1 MVDCK
6 DIKICSQELLKII
19 KSEKNVKEEQ
29 KIIKLLSEY
38 IERLIFNIT
47 ALSSLLCLKIGIKKI
62 MDEHVK
68 FILHYINKYCK
79 TKQTINK
86 MKGGAF
92 NTAQFF
98 GVDET
103 NRYKIQNEGSDIM
116 NCDFNNN
123 IARPELG
130 LMTGGKVMCNKLNR
144 IIKMK
149 VRHVFKHFNVKI
161 KISSLEIIMNKF
173 DNILKDITYKIK
185 NNKGDTINYNI
196 VKKIIYKSNIMK
208 K

>member
-19 KSEKNVKEEQ
+19 KSEKKVKEEQ
-29 KIIKLLSEY
+29 KIKSLLSEY

-47 ALSSLLCLKIGIKKI
+47 ALASLLCLKIGIKKI

-68 FILHYINKYCK
+68 FILHYIDKYCK
-79 TKQTINK
+79 TKQKNK

-103 NRYKIQNEGSDIM
+103 HRYKIENEGTDIM
-116 NCDFNNN
+116 NIDFNNN

-130 LMTGGKVMCNKLNR
+130 LMSGGKVVCNKLNR

-149 VRHVFKHFNVKI
+149 VRQVFKYFNVKI
-161 KISSLEIIMNKF
+161 NSSSLDVIMRKF
-173 DNILKDITYKIK
+173 NDVLNDVTDKIK
-185 NNKGDTINYNI
+185 KSRGDTINYNI
-196 VKKIIYKSNIMK
+196 VKKVIYKGNIMK

>member
-19 KSEKNVKEEQ
+19 KSEKKVKEEQ
-29 KIIKLLSEY
+29 KIKSLLSEY

-47 ALSSLLCLKIGIKKI
+47 ALASLLCLKIGIKKI

-68 FILHYINKYCK
+68 FILHYLDKYCK
-79 TKQTINK
+79 TKQKNK

-103 NRYKIQNEGSDIM
+103 HRYKIENEGTDIM
-116 NCDFNNN
+116 NIDFNNN

-130 LMTGGKVMCNKLNR
+130 LMSGGKVVCNKLNR

-149 VRHVFKHFNVKI
+149 VRQVFKYFNVKI
-161 KISSLEIIMNKF
+161 NSSSLDVIMRKF
-173 DNILKDITYKIK
+173 NDVLNDVTDKIK
-185 NNKGDTINYNI
+185 KSRGDTINYNI
-196 VKKIIYKSNIMK
+196 VKKVIYKGNIMK

>member
-19 KSEKNVKEEQ
+19 KSEKKVKEEQ
-29 KIIKLLSEY
+29 KIKSLLSEY

-47 ALSSLLCLKIGIKKI
+47 ALASLLCLKIGIKKI

-68 FILHYINKYCK
+68 FILHYIDKYCK
-79 TKQTINK
+79 TKQKNK

-103 NRYKIQNEGSDIM
+103 HRYKIENEGTDIM
-116 NCDFNNN
+116 NIDFNNN

-130 LMTGGKVMCNKLNR
+130 LMSGGKVVCNKLNR

-149 VRHVFKHFNVKI
+149 VRQVFKHFNVKI
-161 KISSLEIIMNKF
+161 KSSSLDVIMRKF
-173 DNILKDITYKIK
+173 NDVLNDVTDKIK
-185 NNKGDTINYNI
+185 NSRGDTINYNI
-196 VKKIIYKSNIMK
+196 VKKVIYKGNIMK

>member
-19 KSEKNVKEEQ
+19 KSEKKVKEEQ
-29 KIIKLLSEY
+29 KIKSLLSEY

-47 ALSSLLCLKIGIKKI
+47 AIASLLCLKIGIKKI

-68 FILHYINKYCK
+68 FILHYIDKYCK
-79 TKQTINK
+79 TKQKYK

-92 NTAQFF
+92 NTVQFF

-103 NRYKIQNEGSDIM
+103 HRYKIENEGTDIM
-116 NCDFNNN
+116 NIDFNNN
-123 IARPELG
+123 IARPEIG
-130 LMTGGKVMCNKLNR
+130 LMSGGKVVCNKLNR

-149 VRHVFKHFNVKI
+149 VRQVFKHFNVKI
-161 KISSLEIIMNKF
+161 KSSSLDVIMRKF
-173 DNILKDITYKIK
+173 NDVLNDVTDKIK
-185 NNKGDTINYNI
+185 NSRGDAINYNI
-196 VKKIIYKSNIMK
+196 VKKVIYKGNIMK

>member
-19 KSEKNVKEEQ
+19 KSEKKVKEEQ
-29 KIIKLLSEY
+29 KIKSLLSEY

-47 ALSSLLCLKIGIKKI
+47 ALASLLCLKIGIKKI
-62 MDEHVK
+62 MNEHVK
-68 FILHYINKYCK
+68 FILHYIDKYCK
-79 TKQTINK
+79 TKQKNK

-103 NRYKIQNEGSDIM
+103 HRYKIENEGTDIM
-116 NCDFNNN
+116 NIDFNNN

-130 LMTGGKVMCNKLNR
+130 LMSGGKVVCNKLNR

-149 VRHVFKHFNVKI
+149 VRQVFKHFNVKI
-161 KISSLEIIMNKF
+161 NSSSLDVIMRKF
-173 DNILKDITYKIK
+173 NDVLNDVTDNIKKSR
-185 NNKGDTINYNI
+185 GDTINYNI
-196 VKKIIYKSNIMK
+196 VKKVIYKGNIMK

>member
-19 KSEKNVKEEQ
+19 KSEKKVKEEQ

-47 ALSSLLCLKIGIKKI
+47 ALASLLCLKIGIKKI

-68 FILHYINKYCK
+68 FILHYIDKYCK
-79 TKQTINK
+79 TKQKNK

-103 NRYKIQNEGSDIM
+103 HRYKIENEGTDIM
-116 NCDFNNN
+116 NIDFNNN

-130 LMTGGKVMCNKLNR
+130 LMSGGKVVCNKLNR

-149 VRHVFKHFNVKI
+149 VRQVFKHFNVKI
-161 KISSLEIIMNKF
+161 KSSSLDVIMRKF
-173 DNILKDITYKIK
+173 NDVLNDVTDKIK
-185 NNKGDTINYNI
+185 NSRGDTINYNI
-196 VKKIIYKSNIMK
+196 VKKVIYKGNIMK

>member
-19 KSEKNVKEEQ
+19 KSEKKVKEEQ
-29 KIIKLLSEY
+29 KIKNLLSEY

-47 ALSSLLCLKIGIKKI
+47 ALASLLCLKIGIKKI

-68 FILHYINKYCK
+68 FILHYIDKYCK
-79 TKQTINK
+79 TKQKNK

-103 NRYKIQNEGSDIM
+103 HRYKIENEGTDIM
-116 NCDFNNN
+116 NIDFNNN

-130 LMTGGKVMCNKLNR
+130 LMSGGKVVCNKLNR

-149 VRHVFKHFNVKI
+149 VRQVFKHFNVKI
-161 KISSLEIIMNKF
+161 NNSSLDVIMRKF
-173 DNILKDITYKIK
+173 NDVLNDVTDKIK
-185 NNKGDTINYNI
+185 NSRGDTINYNI
-196 VKKIIYKSNIMK
+196 VKKVIYKGNIMK

>member
-19 KSEKNVKEEQ
+19 KSEKKVKEEQ
-29 KIIKLLSEY
+29 KIKNLLSEY

-47 ALSSLLCLKIGIKKI
+47 ALASLLCLKIGIKKI

-68 FILHYINKYCK
+68 FILHYIDKYCK
-79 TKQTINK
+79 TKQKNK

-103 NRYKIQNEGSDIM
+103 HRYKIENEGTDIM
-116 NCDFNNN
+116 NIDFNNN

-130 LMTGGKVMCNKLNR
+130 LMSGGKVVCNKLNR

-149 VRHVFKHFNVKI
+149 VRQVFKHFNVKI
-161 KISSLEIIMNKF
+161 KSSSLDVIMRKF
-173 DNILKDITYKIK
+173 NDVLNDVTDKIK
-185 NNKGDTINYNI
+185 NSRGDTINYNI
-196 VKKIIYKSNIMK
+196 VKKVIYKGNIMK

>member
-19 KSEKNVKEEQ
+19 KSEKKVKEEQ
-29 KIIKLLSEY
+29 KIKSLLSEY

-47 ALSSLLCLKIGIKKI
+47 ALASLLCLKIGIKKI

-68 FILHYINKYCK
+68 FILHYIDKYCK
-79 TKQTINK
+79 TKQKNK

-103 NRYKIQNEGSDIM
+103 HRYKIENEGTDIM
-116 NCDFNNN
+116 NIDFNNN

-130 LMTGGKVMCNKLNR
+130 LMSGGKVVCNKLNR

-149 VRHVFKHFNVKI
+149 VRQVFKHFNVKI
-161 KISSLEIIMNKF
+161 KSSSLDVIMRKF
-173 DNILKDITYKIK
+173 NDVLNDVTDKIK
-185 NNKGDTINYNI
+185 KSRGDTINYNI
-196 VKKIIYKSNIMK
+196 VKKVIYKGNIMK

>member
-19 KSEKNVKEEQ
+19 KSEKKVKEEQ
-29 KIIKLLSEY
+29 KIKSLLSEY

-47 ALSSLLCLKIGIKKI
+47 ALASLLCLKIGIKKI
-62 MDEHVK
+62 MNEHVK
-68 FILHYINKYCK
+68 FILHYIDKYCK
-79 TKQTINK
+79 TKQKNK

-103 NRYKIQNEGSDIM
+103 RRYKIENEGTDIM
-116 NCDFNNN
+116 NIDFNNN

-130 LMTGGKVMCNKLNR
+130 LMSGGKVVCNKLNR

-149 VRHVFKHFNVKI
+149 VRQVFKHFNVKI
-161 KISSLEIIMNKF
+161 NSSSLDVIMRKF
-173 DNILKDITYKIK
+173 NDVLNDVTDNIKKSR
-185 NNKGDTINYNI
+185 GDTINYNI
-196 VKKIIYKSNIMK
+196 VKKVIYKGNIMK